1 MFVQAAWY
9 IQFRSEWM
17 VQTIV
22 ADYPPTPLYR
32 FLLLCGLNVTARSI
46 PLLDD
51 AFIIYQQVYAR
62 HHKLTYTTAR
72 VSV

>member
-22 ADYPPTPLYR
+22 AYPPTPLYR
-32 FLLLCGLNVTARSI
+32 LLLLCGLNVTARSI